1 MDSQLT
7 LRPVEAGDQAFLL
20 ALVESTRE
28 DLSILDGTV
37 RAMLL
42 RMQYDAQ
49 RTDYRRRFPNLEES
63 VVQADG
69 VPVGRLLVSRKAD
82 ELRLVDI
89 GLLPAFRGQGLG
101 RRLLAMLQDESRQS
115 CRPLRLHVL
124 QGNPAGKLYR
134 RLGFQPGETEGMH
147 LAMEWQPILLK
158 E

>member
-20 ALVESTRE
+20 ALVDSTRG
-28 DLSILDGTV
+28 DLAILDGAV

-69 VPVGRLLVSRKAD
+69 VPAGRLIVARKAD
-82 ELRLVDI
+82 EIRLVDI

-101 RRLLAMLQDESRQS
+101 SRLLAMLQNESRQS
-115 CRPLRLHVL
+115 GRPLRLHVL
-124 QGNPAGKLYR
+124 QGNPAGELYR
-134 RLGFQPGETEGMH
+134 RFGFQPGETGGMH